1 MRFSTKANTL
11 KNLINKGFNIP
22 KINIFTV
29 KDYKENK
36 NKIIKTIKLNF
47 KNNIA
52 IRSSSSEEDLLG
64 RTNAGK
70 YKSFWNFVPNNEKEL
85 KLIDQIINDYD
96 NNDKNEFFVQ
106 EMVKCCNVGRLH
118 YS

>member
-1 MRFSTKANTL
+1 MRFSTKVNTL

-70 YKSFWNFVPNNEKEL
+70 YKSFLNLVPNNEKRI
-85 KLIDQIINDYD
+85 KDSYRS
-96 NNDKNEFFVQ
+96 NNQ
-106 EMVKCCNVGRLH
+106 
-118 YS
+118 